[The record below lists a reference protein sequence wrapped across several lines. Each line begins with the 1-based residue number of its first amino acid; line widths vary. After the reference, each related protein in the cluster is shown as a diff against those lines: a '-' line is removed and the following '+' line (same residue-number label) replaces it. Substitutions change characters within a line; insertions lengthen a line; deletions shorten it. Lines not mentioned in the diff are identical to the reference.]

1 MAWVG
6 VYIHAVLRIYR
17 NARTG
22 TMKDEPDLQFG
33 QALLRFFLVSLP
45 VAKLDSLLLVRLA
58 RVLAHVSLVFE
69 FLFVLFLG
77 IALYSRQEFTSSSGP
92 LSAAL
97 ATLVI
102 PLLPWSLWS
111 AYRLGTQHRVDA
123 TP

>member
-6 VYIHAVLRIYR
+6 IYIHAVFRIYR

-22 TMKDEPDLQFG
+22 TMKEEPDLQFG
-33 QALLRFFLVSLP
+33 QALLRFFPVSLP

-69 FLFVLFLG
+69 FLFALFLG
-77 IALYSRQEFTSSSGP
+77 MALYSRQTVTGDSGP
-92 LSAAL
+92 WSSAL
-97 ATLVI
+97 AILVI

-111 AYRLGTQHRVDA
+111 AYRLGDQRRLAAIH
-123 TP
+123 